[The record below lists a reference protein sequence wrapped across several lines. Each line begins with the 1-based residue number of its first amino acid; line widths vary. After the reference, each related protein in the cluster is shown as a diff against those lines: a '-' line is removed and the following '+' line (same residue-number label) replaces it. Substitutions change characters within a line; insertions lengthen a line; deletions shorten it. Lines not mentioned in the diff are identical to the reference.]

1 MRKIVGLSK
10 NNRFL
15 DSHLPCP
22 ANKTFTE
29 QGRLF
34 KLPAFEFSFGFCPYR
49 RIKPMRNSRNI
60 PKSAISSDT
69 TGSRIRYSGS
79 VSVMAPFVPRFVL
92 LMWLAKSN
100 TRSFTI
106 IAFLPHC
113 RVCFMRFS
121 MRGFPSV
128 NNPPIAQYP
137 RPFLPKSE

>member
-1 MRKIVGLSK
+1 MRKIIGLSK

-15 DSHLPCP
+15 DSPLHCS
-22 ANKTFTE
+22 ANKAFTG
-29 QGRLF
+29 QGIFF

-106 IAFLPHC
+106 IVFLLYC
-113 RVCFMRFS
+113 RVCFMRFALCV
-121 MRGFPSV
+121 FPC
-128 NNPPIAQYP
+128 ADF
-137 RPFLPKSE
+137 RP